1 MTAARVTL
9 TQSCETCGGSFEP
22 RRSTRRYCSS
32 PCRQKA
38 YRERQARCDK
48 IVRLTPA
55 QRAWLRAEVDLR
67 AREKVARLER
77 AEAELAAMCEAA

>member
-1 MTAARVTL
+1 
-9 TQSCETCGGSFEP
+9 
-22 RRSTRRYCSS
+22 
-32 PCRQKA
+32 
-38 YRERQARCDK
+38 
-48 IVRLTPA
+48 VRLTPA